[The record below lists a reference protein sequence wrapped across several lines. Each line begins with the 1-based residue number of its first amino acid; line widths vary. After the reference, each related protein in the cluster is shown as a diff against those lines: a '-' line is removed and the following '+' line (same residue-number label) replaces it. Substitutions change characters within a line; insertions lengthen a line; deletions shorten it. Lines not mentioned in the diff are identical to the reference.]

1 MFCKKCGFRLDDDAN
16 FCPKC
21 GTTVSDDIKN
31 RFSQQT
37 DTAEKGNT
45 YTYELSRKDMYD
57 FNVQLY
63 NNYIS
68 GEQEMIDS
76 YDDFVNAIL
85 SAVKSTTI
93 PDAEYKKFERSI
105 NNIFGVITNL
115 INCIKDAQHTLVRC
129 LDSSSVLDNELNSL
143 WSSYFECLDSIKNSF
158 LSLLYKATYQV
169 IDYNSAEDF
178 KSKYRETVHKRSK
191 LLHEASDKSGKLFSL
206 ILNDSF
212 DPLRY
217 KIEQIKLA
225 ARLENQTPEV

>member
-1 MFCKKCGFRLDDDAN
+1 MFCKKCGFRLDDDAD

-31 RFSQQT
+31 QFSQQT
-37 DTAEKGNT
+37 NISEKENT

-68 GEQEMIDS
+68 GEQEMFDS

-85 SAVKSTTI
+85 SAVKSTNI
-93 PDAEYKKFERSI
+93 PDEEYKKYERSI
-105 NNIFGVITNL
+105 TNIFEVIINL

-129 LDSSSVLDNELNSL
+129 LDSSSGLDNELNGL
-143 WSSYFECLDSIKNSF
+143 WSSYFECLDTIKNSF
-158 LSLLYKATYQV
+158 FSLLYKATYQA
-169 IDYNSAEDF
+169 IDYNSAESF
-178 KSKYRETVHKRSK
+178 KSQYKTQAQKRTE
-191 LLHEASDKSGKLFSL
+191 LLREASEKSGKLFRL

-217 KIEQIKLA
+217 KIEQFKLA
-225 ARLENQTPEV
+225 ARLENQAPEV